1 MLLEEALAGKGGQLS
16 PQDTALALLS
26 FLRDELPAGGI
37 GAERRFVN
45 MLLPILDRVFGE
57 WNTKDVDFVD
67 ARSSPS
73 SSPSNISSSP
83 TSKTGVINK
92 VVNDY
97 RHAEGGWL
105 GQHASPAVARSS
117 RVVGTTSPSSSL
129 TSSTIMIE
137 NDPIVRLLRA
147 PALSVQDDGHGN
159 NDGGS
164 CYMPPTL
171 IDAMTAICVR
181 FGLPLGAMTN
191 VAPSLIDNWRV
202 CFDEMDE
209 KMGGG
214 GAASISIASGTVRG
228 TIGKENATRILT
240 LILAPNYSGSK
251 GQISNDQLGLKR
263 HFQLL
268 RMEEHIKRGGQ
279 QRHGG
284 GSGFGASPPSK
295 PSPSSSSTQMNSR
308 VALTQGTPE
317 KIPPS
322 PSVDLTMLEYYLTI
336 FIRFP
341 LCNPTWSERSSQTLA
356 YGQRIYRHLLAGY
369 FDYYLSHGQIY
380 NRQSSLLGIGIEC
393 FDRRDTSTFVDP
405 EVASH
410 NRMSELFL
418 RLIIELW
425 MEGRNVAP
433 TTSESVSRYRQI
445 RTGTIGDGPTLRD
458 SLELARPVRSD
469 FVQPPVE
476 IMKGIITLIRHLISD
491 VSMWER
497 VHETSSALHRRQRE
511 EREGKNTFG
520 EVGEIG
526 SSLTPECNEVSWP
539 LPPALTA
546 IQPSHFNYIRMGLSC
561 GAIHDRGSIFYGAL
575 ETWLAYLEPW
585 NYVLKQQVGPGGNIG
600 VGTGGTA
607 GDFLRSAAASVS
619 TRRRVKFVPFLRT
632 PKPTS
637 PSAYNSKWES
647 FIVCNAHYYT
657 VPLAIFLKR
666 ARELDFSN
674 AKEYSRSLVL
684 VQRVLRIYSPSV
696 VTILNS
702 VLNTRRADAL
712 TAKLFED
719 HEHNL
724 GAFSPPPNGKL
735 IDCQLDMTNLLEEM
749 YAQNLKRR
757 TGLDILERMEAKLN
771 ALFEGKIGGEEVA
784 LENVLLQARYL
795 VSLPQDYQVLPEE
808 PHVSSG
814 LWSMFGLGSTG
825 THDKDYNSFSL
836 PARGPDGKLTD
847 EGRQQLSVGLCKCD
861 PVLTYIGDPL
871 LSAIRSYEI
880 PVLVELFVWI
890 SSYLNE
896 KFLLTAPPP
905 SSEMDND
912 DVLSKRFREMKQYN
926 EVKFRFNLRFLAD
939 KRNLMTILIIYF
951 CFSYGR
957 GISFPSIS
965 MSNGIGEGNP
975 PARQKRPLHETSRRT
990 KQRQTVSR
998 RGSSRNSQF

>member
-1 MLLEEALAGKGGQLS
+1 MLLEEALAGQGKGEQLP

-45 MLLPILDRVFGE
+45 MFLPILDRAFGE
-57 WNTKDVDFVD
+57 WNNKKDVVDFVD

-73 SSPSNISSSP
+73 SSPSITSSP
-83 TSKTGVINK
+83 TSTTGVIK
-92 VVNDY
+92 VVDDY

-105 GQHASPAVARSS
+105 GQHASPAVTRSS
-117 RVVGTTSPSSSL
+117 RVGASSPSS
-129 TSSTIMIE
+129 TASSPSME

-147 PALSVQDDGHGN
+147 PASSVQEDGDGN
-159 NDGGS
+159 IDGGS
-164 CYMPPTL
+164 RYMPPTL
-171 IDAMTAICVR
+171 IDAMSAIYVR
-181 FGLPLGAMTN
+181 YGLPLGTMTHL
-191 VAPSLIDNWRV
+191 APSLVDNWHV
-202 CFDEMDE
+202 CFDEMEE

-214 GAASISIASGTVRG
+214 GAAMTVASVTARG

-240 LILAPNYSGSK
+240 LILAPNSGSK
-251 GQISNDQLGLKR
+251 GIDQLGLRR

-268 RMEEHIKRGGQ
+268 RMEEHLKRGGQ
-279 QRHGG
+279 QRHV
-284 GSGFGASPPSK
+284 SGFGASPPSSK
-295 PSPSSSSTQMNSR
+295 PSPSSSLMNSR
-308 VALTQGTPE
+308 AALNNGTPE
-317 KIPPS
+317 KLAPE
-322 PSVDLTMLEYYLTI
+322 PSVDLTMLEYYITI

-341 LCNPTWSERSSQTLA
+341 LCNSTWSERSSQTPG

-369 FDYYLSHGQIY
+369 FDYYLSHGQKY
-380 NRQSSLLGIGIEC
+380 NRQGSLVGIGIEC
-393 FDRRDTSTFVDP
+393 FDRRDTSAFVDP
-405 EVASH
+405 AMVSH
-410 NRMSELFL
+410 NRLSEFFL

-433 TTSESVSRYRQI
+433 TTSDGVTRYRQI
-445 RTGTIGDGPTLRD
+445 RTGTIVDGPTLRD
-458 SLELARPVRSD
+458 SMELARPVRSD
-469 FVQPPVE
+469 FVPPPVE
-476 IMKGIITLIRHLISD
+476 VMKGIITLIRHLISD
-491 VSMWER
+491 VSMWEQ
-497 VHETSSALHRRQRE
+497 VHEASSALHRRQRE
-511 EREGKNTFG
+511 EREGNTTIG
-520 EVGEIG
+520 EVGGIG
-526 SSLTPECNEVSWP
+526 SSSTCNEVPWP
-539 LPPALTA
+539 LPPGLTA
-546 IQPSHFNYIRMGLSC
+546 IQPSHFNYIRLGLSC

-585 NYVLKQQVGPGGNIG
+585 NYVLKQQVGPGGSIG

-607 GDFLRSAAASVS
+607 GDFLRSAAASVA

-684 VQRVLRIYSPSV
+684 VQRVLRVYSQSV
-696 VTILNS
+696 VTIVNS
-702 VLNTRRADAL
+702 VLNSCRADAL
-712 TAKLFED
+712 TSKLLED
-719 HEHNL
+719 HERNL
-724 GAFSPPPNGKL
+724 TAFNPPPNGKL

-749 YAQNLKRR
+749 YAQNQKRR

-771 ALFEGKIGGEEVA
+771 ALFEGKIGGGEEVA
-784 LENVLLQARYL
+784 LDNILLQARYL
-795 VSLPQDYQVLPEE
+795 VALPQDYQVLPEE

-825 THDKDYNSFSL
+825 TNDKGYISLSL

-861 PVLTYIGDPL
+861 PVLTYIGDPMF
-871 LSAIRSYEI
+871 SAIRSYEI
-880 PVLVELFVWI
+880 PVFVELFVWI

-896 KFLLTAPPP
+896 KILLTAPPS
-905 SSEMDND
+905 SSEMDYD
-912 DVLSKRFREMKQYN
+912 DMLSKRFREMKQYN

-939 KRNLMTILIIYF
+939 KRNLMIILAIYF
-951 CFSYGR
+951 SLTYGR
-957 GISFPSIS
+957 GFSFPSIS

-975 PARQKRPLHETSRRT
+975 RARQRRPLHETSRRT
-990 KQRQTVSR
+990 KQRQTSSR
-998 RGSSRNSQF
+998 RGSRSNSQF